1 MAFNDRIKE
10 ARLASGLTQEQV
22 ADKIG
27 IAKSTLT
34 GYEKGNREPSIPT
47 VKKLMDILNVDAN
60 FLYQDEMTE
69 LRQVDETYYSKI
81 EQEVI
86 KKYRCLDNRG
96 RELVDIVLDKE
107 YRYSTESP
115 REFIML
121 EEAPLRPRYP
131 RLASA
136 GTGQYVFDDIPP
148 EMVRIDDDYE
158 DSDFVIGV
166 NGDSMEPTYHDY
178 DDLIVKKQPKV
189 NIGEIGI
196 FMINGEAFVKEFKG
210 DRLHSHNPNYED
222 IILNENMD
230 IHCIGKVIGKRKLK

>member
-69 LRQVDETYYSKI
+69 LRQTDETYYSKI

-96 RELVDIVLDKE
+96 REAVDLLLDKE

-148 EMVRIDDDYE
+148 ELVEIDEDYV

-189 NIGEIGI
+189 NVGEIGI

-210 DRLHSHNPNYED
+210 DRLHSHNPSYED

-230 IHCIGKVIGKRKLK
+230 IHCIGKVIGKRKF